1 MKKKILFK
9 GPLLTRSGYGEQSRF
24 ALRALRS
31 REDLFEIFVQPIEW
45 GHTSW
50 VSEEDE
56 ERRWIDEAIERTIA
70 FIQHGGQFDVSFQ
83 VTIPNEWEPLAP
95 INIGFTAGMETT
107 QVAHQWI
114 QKGNEVD
121 GIVVVSDHS
130 KNVYEDTVYI
140 ATNRETGQQTDYR
153 LQTPVTT
160 VNYPV
165 KDFGECSELDLD
177 LKYDFNFIT
186 MAQMGPRKN
195 IPNTIKWFVEEFKD
209 EEVGLVVKTNMA
221 KNCLMDREKVLFD
234 LKRFLMQLPQHKCK
248 VYLLHGDMD
257 DSEIHSLFEHPKI
270 KASLTLSHG
279 EGFGLPIW
287 EAAYT
292 GIPVIATGWSGQL
305 DFLVNKKTGK
315 SEFYSVDC
323 DIQPIPEP
331 VVWEG
336 VIVKDSMWAYPREQS
351 AKQRMRECY
360 ANYDEAVEQAIKLK
374 ERVKKQFTEENQNSQ
389 MVAAICSAMNMS
401 VDKTEDQILEFE

>member
-186 MAQMGPRKN
+186 KAQMGPRKN
-195 IPNTIKWFVEEFKD
+195 IPNTITWFVEEFKD
-209 EEVGLVVKTNMA
+209 EEVGLVVKMNM
-221 KNCLMDREKVLFD
+221 KNNSLMDRE
-234 LKRFLMQLPQHKCK
+234 R
-248 VYLLHGDMD
+248 
-257 DSEIHSLFEHPKI
+257 SEK
-270 KASLTLSHG
+270 
-279 EGFGLPIW
+279 
-287 EAAYT
+287 
-292 GIPVIATGWSGQL
+292 
-305 DFLVNKKTGK
+305 
-315 SEFYSVDC
+315 
-323 DIQPIPEP
+323 
-331 VVWEG
+331 
-336 VIVKDSMWAYPREQS
+336 
-351 AKQRMRECY
+351 
-360 ANYDEAVEQAIKLK
+360 KLK
-374 ERVKKQFTEENQNSQ
+374 KFLTRMLLS
-389 MVAAICSAMNMS
+389 
-401 VDKTEDQILEFE
+401 L